1 MLPSLR
7 NWTAF
12 RMTSRT
18 VSNISSSI
26 PDQLSYRGEEIDVP
40 LAPSE
45 HGHMKTS
52 INVNE
57 QKATRSRSR
66 TFNIVIGYFCSS
78 ALPKF
83 YEVSLAYFTISDPS
97 SRYLHH
103 HHSINH
109 NLQYMPNLRWTY
121 PFVYIISSVSSYGDS
136 RVAIKL
142 ITTVVRLRDIMMK

>member
-1 MLPSLR
+1 
-7 NWTAF
+7 
-12 RMTSRT
+12 MTSRT

-26 PDQLSYRGEEIDVP
+26 QDQLSAGGEEIDVP

-57 QKATRSRSR
+57 QNATSNKSR

-78 ALPKF
+78 ALPHF
-83 YEVSLAYFTISDPS
+83 YEVSLAHFAISYPS
-97 SRYLHH
+97 SRYLHY

-109 NLQYMPNLRWTY
+109 NLQDMPNLRWTY
-121 PFVYIISSVSSYGDS
+121 TLVYIISSVSK
-136 RVAIKL
+136 V
-142 ITTVVRLRDIMMK
+142 TTYA